1 MVLIR
6 KNALT
11 SAIGRQRADWSD
23 LRVFY
28 AVVEMGS
35 ITQAAAALG
44 LTQPTVT
51 RRIEDLETRLGAK
64 LLNRTPEGLSLTEAG
79 ELVYD
84 RVLTMERSAGAI
96 ERLVFNKDRED
107 EGKVGVMAPDG
118 VASFILAPN
127 LPDFLRTNPRI
138 TVSLDCGFW
147 PDSPLSTDI
156 DISLQFDP
164 VTNPDVQAVPI
175 ATFHYGLY
183 AARSYVDLY
192 GAPTSLAQSAE
203 HRYVH
208 HPAQKRQKENWG
220 NKWVAFQGLA
230 NVSFESNCSAATL
243 AAIKHG
249 AGIGALPTAIY
260 EVEPDLVMLDLPT
273 TLKTTLWMCFHRD
286 AARTTRVRRVMDW
299 MEQLFDQRTKP
310 WFRSEFIHPSEFAG
324 WTHALTAEAEE
335 SAA

>member
-11 SAIGRQRADWSD
+11 SVIGRQRADWSD

-51 RRIEDLETRLGAK
+51 RRIEELEGRLGAK
-64 LLNRTPEGLSLTEAG
+64 LINRTAEGLSLTEAG

-107 EGKVGVMAPDG
+107 EGRVGVLAPDG

-127 LPDFLRTNPRI
+127 LPDFLRTNPKI
-138 TVSLDCGFW
+138 SVSLDCGFW
-147 PDSPLSTDI
+147 PDSPLSSEI
-156 DISLQFDP
+156 DVTLQFDP
-164 VTNPDVQAVPI
+164 VSNPDVAATPI

-183 AARSYVDLY
+183 AAQSYIDLY
-192 GAPTSLAQSAE
+192 GKPTSLAQSAE
-203 HRYVH
+203 HRYIH
-208 HPAQKRQKENWG
+208 HPAQKRQKD
-220 NKWVAFQGLA
+220 KWDAKSVAFQGLA
-230 NVSFESNCSAATL
+230 NVAFESNCSAATL
-243 AAIKHG
+243 AAIKNG

-260 EVEPDLVMLDLPT
+260 EVEPDLVMLDIPSQ
-273 TLKTTLWMCFHRD
+273 LKTTLWMCVHRE
-286 AARTTRVRRVMDW
+286 AVRTARIRRVMDW
-299 MEQLFDQRTKP
+299 MGTVFDQRTKP
-310 WFRSEFIHPSEFAG
+310 WFRSEYVPPSEFATWG
-324 WTHALTAEAEE
+324 NAITAEAV
-335 SAA
+335 A

>member
-11 SAIGRQRADWSD
+11 SVIGRQRADWSD

-51 RRIEDLETRLGAK
+51 RRIDELEGRLGAK
-64 LLNRTPEGLSLTEAG
+64 LINRTAEGLSLTEAG

-107 EGKVGVMAPDG
+107 EGRVGILAPDG

-127 LPDFLRTNPRI
+127 LPDFLRTNPKI
-138 TVSLDCGFW
+138 SVSLDCGFW
-147 PDSPLSTDI
+147 PDSPLSSEI

-164 VTNPDVQAVPI
+164 VSNPDVAATPI

-183 AARSYVDLY
+183 AAQSYIDLY
-192 GAPTSLAQSAE
+192 GKPTSLAQSAE

-208 HPAQKRQKENWG
+208 HPAQRRQKEKWG
-220 NKWVAFQGLA
+220 TKWVAFQGLA

-243 AAIKHG
+243 AAIRNG
-249 AGIGALPTAIY
+249 AGIGALPTAIH
-260 EVEPDLVMLDLPT
+260 EVAPELVMLDLPQQ
-273 TLKTTLWMCFHRD
+273 LKTTLWMCVHRD
-286 AARTTRVRRVMDW
+286 AVRTARIKRVTDW
-299 MEQLFDQRTKP
+299 MGVLFDQRTKP
-310 WFRSEFIHPSEFAG
+310 WFRTEFVPPSEFDG
-324 WTHALTAEAEE
+324 WNAPAAAEE
-335 SAA
+335 VA